1 MGIRQT
7 KSNWSMELGLFSQQ
21 KQNWKIKTKN
31 GCHIEVNPT
40 NLGILAISDTKKR
53 KTKIVKMTLSKDED
67 DL

>member
-40 NLGILAISDTKKR
+40 NLGILADTKKR